1 MADRMEEEDD
11 MNRMEEEDD
20 MNRMEEEDDMKALF
34 LVYFKLLHSK

>member
-1 MADRMEEEDD
+1 MANRMEEEDD